1 MLHCDGAADCFCT
14 HMRLQVLNFYCFPQ
28 SLHRA
33 DGTTSCAPQLLDE
46 RVQRQTWNTKRGKQ
60 CCKLHMSSIAAADT
74 RHTWQALTPTTY
86 MHSCNFAVARW
97 ATGAPAAYWRTYKA
111 TY

>member
-1 MLHCDGAADCFCT
+1 
-14 HMRLQVLNFYCFPQ
+14 
-28 SLHRA
+28 
-33 DGTTSCAPQLLDE
+33 
-46 RVQRQTWNTKRGKQ
+46 
-60 CCKLHMSSIAAADT
+60 MSSTAAADT

-86 MHSCNFAVARW
+86 MHSCIFAVARW